1 MTDTMTA
8 EQRHRCMSHI
18 RSRDTKPELK
28 VRRWLWHHGYRY
40 RLNVKSVPG
49 KPDIVMRPYRTAIFV
64 NGCFWHGHNVQFSTA
79 QIENSK
85 LKNEKGV
92 CSEDSRAAQ
101 IENSKLESEK
111 DVCSEDSLAA
121 QIENSKL
128 KSEEAVDYGAAQIEN
143 SACCKIPQSN
153 RAFWVAKIKRNQER
167 DQRNYQLLQENGWQV
182 IVVWECQLT
191 PHQIEHT
198 MREVELL
205 LNSNML
211 ARYKHAPAP
220 FTTGE
225 EQLPAAAENNIEYN
239 K

>member
-85 LKNEKGV
+85 VK
-92 CSEDSRAAQ
+92 
-101 IENSKLESEK
+101 SEK
-111 DVCSEDSLAA
+111 DVCSEDSHAA

-128 KSEEAVDYGAAQIEN
+128 NSEKAVDSGAAQIEN

-225 EQLPAAAENNIEYN
+225 EQLPAAAENNIEYHS

>member
-8 EQRHRCMSHI
+8 EQRHKCMSHI

-64 NGCFWHGHNVQFSTA
+64 NGCFWHGHGVQLSA
-79 QIENSK
+79 ALIENSK
-85 LKNEKGV
+85 LKIEKVV
-92 CSEDSRAAQ
+92 CSENSRAAQ
-101 IENSKLESEK
+101 IENSKLKIEK
-111 DVCSEDSLAA
+111 AADSGSAL
-121 QIENSKL
+121 
-128 KSEEAVDYGAAQIEN
+128 IEN

-153 RAFWVAKIKRNQER
+153 RAFWVAKIRRNQER

-182 IVVWECQLT
+182 IVIWECQLT
-191 PHQIEHT
+191 PKQIEHT

-205 LNSNML
+205 LNNNML
-211 ARYKHAPAP
+211 ARYKHAPKP
-220 FTTGE
+220 FTTE
-225 EQLPAAAENNIEYN
+225 EEPLPLAAEDSIEYQD